1 MEHLTSNEAF
11 YTAVTNIKVKE
22 ELPRLRKD
30 LNQKKLTE
38 LAESLKTY
46 GQLQPIVVNRSME
59 LIAGGRRLAAC
70 ALAGIEPLCIYK
82 DCVDDLKMRE
92 LELEENLQREDLSAA
107 EQIEGTAELHRLKQ
121 QLYGKPVQG
130 REGGHTLD
138 DTAAILGKTRGSII
152 DDLHLAEALKQFP
165 ELGKLPKKNDIRKA
179 VKGLEKV
186 AERAEAIA
194 KYEEVVAKQDIPAYF
209 FCADAIEYMKTIP
222 DNSVDI
228 VLTDPLFGIQA
239 DKNAIGIGGKTGG
252 ELTTSGISVEDDP
265 DVAFKVLAHI
275 AQESLRFCKPTA
287 HLYCFVGPEHF
298 WRLRQMFMV
307 VGWLV
312 HVKPLIWIKRSAGQ
326 NNAPHAWPSSC
337 YEMLMYAR
345 RIDSRL
351 VVEGRPDWIQCD
363 PVLESVRLHPWE
375 KPVPLLKELILRSCM
390 PGQTLYD
397 PCMGSGASL
406 EAGLEMKMVVYGT
419 DIDQDSYRATTE
431 RIAKWTSKK

>member
-1 MEHLTSNEAF
+1 MDHLTSNEAF
-11 YTAVTNIKVKE
+11 YTSVTNIKVKE

-30 LNQKKLTE
+30 LNQKKLTD

-121 QLYGKPVQG
+121 TLYGKATSG

-138 DTAAILGKTRGSII
+138 DTAAILGKSRGSII
-152 DDLHLAEALKQFP
+152 DDLQLAEALKQFP
-165 ELGKLPKKNDIRKA
+165 ELGKLPKKSDIRKA

-186 AERAEAIA
+186 AARIEAVQQ
-194 KYEEVVAKQDIPAYF
+194 YEEVVAKKSVPAHF
-209 FCADAIEYMKTIP
+209 FCADALEYMKTIP

-228 VLTDPLFGIQA
+228 VLTDPLYGIKA
-239 DKNAIGIGGKTGG
+239 DENAIGIGGKTGG

-265 DVAFKVLAHI
+265 DVAYKVLAHI

-298 WRLRQMFMV
+298 WKLRQMFMV

-363 PVLESVRLHPWE
+363 PVNESVRLHPWE
-375 KPVPLLKELILRSCM
+375 KPVPLLKELLLRSCM

-406 EAGLEMKMVVYGT
+406 EAGLEMKMIVYGT
-419 DIDQDSYRATTE
+419 DIDKDSYSATTE
-431 RIAKWTSKK
+431 RIAKWAAKQ